1 MFAGD
6 LRYRTQPILGKLA
19 NIAAKK
25 DYTGASFYLM
35 AKPTNFTKIEHHL
48 IKRIT
53 AIVHI
58 RSAITWG
65 INLFDTEHTL
75 RRVSIYLPKLF
86 FA

>member
-6 LRYRTQPILGKLA
+6 LRYRTQPVLGKLA

-48 IKRIT
+48 R
-53 AIVHI
+53 VFLS
-58 RSAITWG
+58 SAS
-65 INLFDTEHTL
+65 LSS
-75 RRVSIYLPKLF
+75 SI
-86 FA
+86 FALLAPGA

>member
-6 LRYRTQPILGKLA
+6 LRYRTQPVLGKLA

-48 IKRIT
+48 R
-53 AIVHI
+53 VLS
-58 RSAITWG
+58 SA
-65 INLFDTEHTL
+65 
-75 RRVSIYLPKLF
+75 SPS
-86 FA
+86 

>member
-48 IKRIT
+48 R
-53 AIVHI
+53 VFLS
-58 RSAITWG
+58 SA
-65 INLFDTEHTL
+65 
-75 RRVSIYLPKLF
+75 SPS
-86 FA
+86 